1 MNVWIVLLAA
11 ASSFLVG
18 GLWYSP
24 VLFGKAWNRENGGA
38 VGEGHPAKV
47 FGASFAFSLVAA
59 VCFAVLVGPSPEF
72 GAAVRTGALVG
83 IGLVAASF
91 GINYQFA
98 QRSFRLWLIDGGY
111 HAAQFM
117 LFGVVFGLWG

>member
-1 MNVWIVLLAA
+1 MNYLIVLLAA
-11 ASSFLVG
+11 VSSFLVG

-24 VLFGKAWNRENGGA
+24 MLFGKIWNAENGGPA
-38 VGEGHPAKV
+38 GAGHPAKV
-47 FGASFAFSLVAA
+47 FGVSFAFSLVAA
-59 VCFAVLVGPSPEF
+59 ACFAILVGTSPTFESS
-72 GAAVRTGALVG
+72 VKIGALVG

-98 QRSFRLWLIDGGY
+98 QRTFKLWLIDGGY
-111 HAAQFM
+111 HAAQFL